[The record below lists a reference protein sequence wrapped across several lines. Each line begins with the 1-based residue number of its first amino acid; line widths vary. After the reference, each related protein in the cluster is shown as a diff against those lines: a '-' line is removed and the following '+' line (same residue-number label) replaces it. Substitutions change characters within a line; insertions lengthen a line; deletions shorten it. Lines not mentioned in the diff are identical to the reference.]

1 MKSEGY
7 TEQVLPF
14 TALEKLTLP
23 LIAHYGKR
31 ASLHTWERW
40 TPSLTKGEE
49 EPTPT
54 HSCRGADSVTAP
66 KVHDPSGSIL
76 SDCLTSGPQ
85 LGTELTYSNI

>member
-31 ASLHTWERW
+31 VSLHTWERW
-40 TPSLTKGEE
+40 PPSLTKGED

-54 HSCRGADSVTAP
+54 HACRGADSVTAT
-66 KVHDPSGSIL
+66 KADDPNDLI
-76 SDCLTSGPQ
+76 
-85 LGTELTYSNI
+85 